1 MSRKGEGNIKK
12 GREKGV
18 KLHLNYW
25 ARITTNVQRDY
36 ARTPSTRY
44 HMYYSVHYLVL
55 HVGTYRGGEGTTPVT
70 TVCPED
76 R

>member
-12 GREKGV
+12 AREKGV

-70 TVCPED
+70 TACPED